1 MVITV
6 PSGEGHVSRP
16 RRHVALRF
24 VVTFLAA
31 LSLIDLLS
39 MIVIV
44 GLHAYSPTVVAPTVL
59 APMTFILAGASSA
72 AVLLALLYFLLS
84 YPAYRIPIL
93 LLAIIVLGVLGAH
106 VYTIT
111 LPDVP
116 HCYDPGKNVDGCI
129 MDEVYYVPAAQT
141 LLAGEKCA
149 PYADSCNLEHP
160 FLSKAF
166 IAAGIAIFGNS
177 AFGWRIFEVLLGTF
191 SIPLLFGICWSMT
204 RNARLSLYASF
215 LLAFETLFFVHSS
228 IAVIDVS
235 AVFFALLGF
244 LLYFAKVHWWR
255 FDRIT
260 LAGVAFGLSALSKET
275 AIMLLFVLASY
286 HLLFGEGNLVRRF
299 SSTLELTLSVFLVFA
314 VGLQAYDSLF
324 GSGSAT
330 TFLGQIDFILRYG
343 ASLTMTPSS
352 QVCFFIK
359 QTTTTVTGCG
369 WIDSVLKTP
378 ITPLNWVTYYSP
390 IGYLI
395 TNITV
400 TSGSTSYTYVAA
412 GYYGITNQFE
422 VWLAYLWGAYVVYV
436 WRKTRRV
443 QFATETEARDFRLA
457 RLALMWFLIVF
468 VAYVALFLYG
478 RVTYPYYFIQAVPAL
493 AIGAAYFLSRSWFPQ
508 GIAYIV
514 LAGVFLWFFIFYPDK
529 SFLPEQFRAWLGH

>member
-1 MVITV
+1 
-6 PSGEGHVSRP
+6 VSLP
-16 RRHVALRF
+16 RRHLALRF
-24 VVTFLAA
+24 VVLFLAA
-31 LSLIDLLS
+31 LSLVDLLS
-39 MIVIV
+39 MAVIV
-44 GLHAYSPTVVAPTVL
+44 GLHAYSPATVSPAVL

-72 AVLLALLYFLLS
+72 AVLLAFLYSLVS
-84 YPAYRIPIL
+84 YPAYRATIL
-93 LLAIIVLGVLGAH
+93 LLAIIVLGLLGAH
-106 VYTIT
+106 IYTIT

-116 HCYDPGKNVDGCI
+116 NCHDSQKNVDGCI

-149 PYADSCNLEHP
+149 PYADNCNLEHP

-166 IAAGIAIFGNS
+166 IAAGITVFGNS

-191 SIPLLFGICWSMT
+191 SVPVLFGICWSVT

-228 IAVIDVS
+228 IAVIDIS
-235 AVFFALLGF
+235 AIFFGLLGF
-244 LLYFAKVHWWR
+244 LFYFAKVRWWR

-260 LAGVAFGLSALSKET
+260 LAGVAFGLAALSKET
-275 AIMLLFVLASY
+275 AIMLLFVLAAY
-286 HLLFGEGNLVRRF
+286 HTFFGEGHLIQRF
-299 SSTLELTLSVFLVFA
+299 SSTLGLILSVFLVFA
-314 VGLQAYDSLF
+314 VGLQVYDSLF
-324 GSGSAT
+324 GAGSAT

-343 ASLTMTPSS
+343 ASLTLSPSS
-352 QVCFFIK
+352 QACLFAT
-359 QTTTTVTGCG
+359 QGTSAVTSCG

-395 TNITV
+395 TDVKV
-400 TSGSTSYTYVAA
+400 TSASGTYSFVAA

-436 WRKTRRV
+436 WRKTRGV
-443 QFATETEARDFRLA
+443 QFTTDDDAREFRLA
-457 RLALMWFLIVF
+457 RLALIWLLIVF

-508 GIAYIV
+508 GISYIV

>member
-1 MVITV
+1 MS
-6 PSGEGHVSRP
+6 PP
-16 RRHVALRF
+16 RRHLALRF
-24 VVTFLAA
+24 AVIFVTA
-31 LSLIDLLS
+31 LSFIDLLS
-39 MIVIV
+39 MVVVV
-44 GLHAYSPTVVAPTVL
+44 GLHAYSPATVAPTVL
-59 APMTFILAGASSA
+59 APMTSILAGASSA
-72 AVLLALLYFLLS
+72 AVILSLLYSILS
-84 YPAYRIPIL
+84 YPAYRTTIL

-116 HCYDPGKNVDGCI
+116 NCHDTTKNVDGCI

-149 PYADSCNLEHP
+149 PYADNCNLEHP

-166 IAAGIAIFGNS
+166 IAAGIAIFGND

-191 SIPLLFGICWSMT
+191 SIPLLFGVCWSVT

-235 AVFFALLGF
+235 GIFFGLLGF
-244 LLYFAKVHWWR
+244 LLYFAKMRWWR
-255 FDRIT
+255 FDRVT

-275 AIMLLFVLASY
+275 ALMLFLVLASY
-286 HLLFGEGNLVRRF
+286 HTLFGEGNLVRRF
-299 SSTLELTLSVFLVFA
+299 TSTLELTLSVFLVFA
-314 VGLQAYDSLF
+314 VGLQIYDSLF
-324 GSGSAT
+324 GAGSAT

-343 ASLTMTPSS
+343 ASLTLSPSS
-352 QVCFFIK
+352 QACFFTM
-359 QTTTTVTGCG
+359 QSSTAVTGCG
-369 WIDSVLKTP
+369 WIDSVLKTS

-395 TNITV
+395 TDVKV
-400 TSGSTSYTYVAA
+400 TSGSVVYHYIAA

-436 WRKTRRV
+436 WRKSRG
-443 QFATETEARDFRLA
+443 ATFPTDAEARDFSLA
-457 RLALMWFLIVF
+457 RLALAWLLIVF
-468 VAYVALFLYG
+468 IAYLALFLYG

>member
-1 MVITV
+1 
-6 PSGEGHVSRP
+6 VSLR
-16 RRHVALRF
+16 RRHLALRF
-24 VVTFLAA
+24 VVLFLAT
-31 LSLIDLLS
+31 LSLLDLLS
-39 MIVIV
+39 MVAIV
-44 GLHAYSPTVVAPTVL
+44 GLHAYSPEVVSPEVL
-59 APMTFILAGASSA
+59 APMTFILAGASSSA
-72 AVLLALLYFLLS
+72 LLLALLYSLIS
-84 YPAYRIPIL
+84 YPAYRITIL

-116 HCYDPGKNVDGCI
+116 NCHDTTKNVDGCI
-129 MDEVYYVPAAQT
+129 MDEVYYVPAGQT

-166 IAAGIAIFGNS
+166 IAAGIAIFGNG

-191 SIPLLFGICWSMT
+191 SIPLLFGICWSVT

-228 IAVIDVS
+228 VAVIDIS

-244 LLYFAKVHWWR
+244 LFYFAKAHWWR
-255 FDRIT
+255 FDRLT
-260 LAGVAFGLSALSKET
+260 LTGIAFGLSALSKET
-275 AIMLLFVLASY
+275 AIMLLLVLAAY
-286 HLLFGEGNLVRRF
+286 HTLFGEGRLIQRF
-299 SSTLELTLSVFLVFA
+299 SSTLGLVLSVFLVFA
-314 VGLQAYDSLF
+314 VGLQVYDSLS
-324 GSGSAT
+324 GAGSAT

-352 QVCFFIK
+352 VACFFTK
-359 QTTTTVTGCG
+359 QTTTSVTGCG
-369 WIDSVLKTP
+369 WIDSVLLTP

-395 TNITV
+395 TDVTV
-400 TSGSTSYTYVAA
+400 KSASGSYHYVAA

-422 VWLAYLWGAYVVYV
+422 VWLVYLWGAYVIYL
-436 WRKTRRV
+436 WRKTRGVR
-443 QFATETEARDFRLA
+443 FAVDADARDFRLA
-457 RLALMWFLIVF
+457 RLALLWFLVVF
-468 VAYVALFLYG
+468 VAYSALFLYG

-493 AIGAAYFLSRSWFPQ
+493 AMGAAYFLSRSWFPQ